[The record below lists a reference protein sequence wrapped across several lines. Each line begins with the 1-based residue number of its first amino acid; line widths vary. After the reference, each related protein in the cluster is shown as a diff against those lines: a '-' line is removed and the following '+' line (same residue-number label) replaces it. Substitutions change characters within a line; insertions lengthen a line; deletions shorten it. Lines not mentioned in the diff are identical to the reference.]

1 MVAKKKKYKKLTKAE
16 KERNKRVK
24 EILIDDGIIPPVK
37 KKLNRKKFVKETK
50 EEFNNYIKNFNDMDY
65 IIEGLSWMTS
75 GVYKITPEQI
85 GAVKVLKMSI
95 EIKKYQEELKE
106 KGEKSY
112 NVDDMYKK
120 VIKPILEL

>member
-1 MVAKKKKYKKLTKAE
+1 MVTKKKKYKKLTKAE

-24 EILIDDGIIPPVK
+24 QMLIDDGVIPPPK

-50 EEFNNYIKNFNDMDY
+50 EEFNGYIKTFSDMNYIF
-65 IIEGLSWMTS
+65 EGLSWMAS
-75 GVYKITPEQI
+75 GEYKITPEQI
-85 GAVKVLKMSI
+85 GAVKVLKLAI